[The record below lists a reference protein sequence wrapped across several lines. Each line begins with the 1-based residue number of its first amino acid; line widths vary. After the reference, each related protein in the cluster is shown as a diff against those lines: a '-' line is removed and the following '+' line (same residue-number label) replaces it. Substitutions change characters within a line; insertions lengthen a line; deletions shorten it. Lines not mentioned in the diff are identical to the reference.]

1 MKVIT
6 KRNELINTMK
16 EVSHQSLGLVPTM
29 GNLHAGHMS
38 LLESA
43 LNDCQQVVLT
53 IFVNPKQFSANEDLS
68 TYPRTP
74 QEDLDKIKETA
85 GNRANDIIVFMPEG
99 NAEVYPPGFNTTI
112 SVSGITEK
120 LCGKS
125 RPTHFAGVTTVVYQ
139 LFTLINPARAYFGQK
154 DYQQVC
160 VIRKMAQ
167 DLNLNI
173 DIKTVPIIREESG
186 LALSSRNGYLSN
198 EEKEIALNLPT
209 KLEVI
214 ESLLKFNTW
223 VDAGAQLN
231 EILES
236 TLSDKAWDYL
246 DILDSKTL
254 EDVDQNTKEVVIAGA
269 YFVGDR
275 PTRIIDNRLVEI
287 TYA

>member
-6 KRNELINTMK
+6 KRNEFINTMK
-16 EVSHQSLGLVPTM
+16 EVSHNSLGLVPTM

-38 LLESA
+38 LLENA
-43 LNDCQQVVLT
+43 LSDCEKVVLT
-53 IFVNPKQFSANEDLS
+53 IFVNPKQFAANEDLS

-74 QEDLDKIKETA
+74 QEDLDTIKETA
-85 GNRANDIIVFMPEG
+85 GERFNDIIIFMPEG
-99 NAEVYPPGFNTTI
+99 NQEVYPSGFNTTI
-112 SVSGITEK
+112 SVQGITEK

-125 RPTHFAGVTTVVYQ
+125 RPTHFSGVTTVVYQ
-139 LFTLINPARAYFGQK
+139 LFTLTNPTRAYFGQK

-173 DIKTVPIIREESG
+173 DIKTVPIKREDSG
-186 LALSSRNGYLSN
+186 LALSSRNGYLSQ
-198 EEKEIALNLPT
+198 EEKEIALTLPS

-231 EILES
+231 ELLES
-236 TLSDKAWDYL
+236 TLSDKSWDYL
-246 DILDSKTL
+246 DILDSTTL
-254 EDVDQNTKEVVIAGA
+254 EDVDQNTTEVVIAGA

-275 PTRIIDNRLVEI
+275 PTRLIDNRLVEI

>member
-198 EEKEIALNLPT
+198 EEKEIALNLPI

>member
-236 TLSDKAWDYL
+236 TLIDKAWDYL

>member
-99 NAEVYPPGFNTTI
+99 NTEVYPSGFNTTI

>member
-53 IFVNPKQFSANEDLS
+53 IFVNPKQFSADEDLS

-99 NAEVYPPGFNTTI
+99 NVEVYPPGFNTTI

-198 EEKEIALNLPT
+198 EEKEIALNLPI

-246 DILDSKTL
+246 DILDSKNL

>member
-6 KRNELINTMK
+6 KRNDLINTMK

-29 GNLHAGHMS
+29 GNLHAGHIS
-38 LLESA
+38 LLNNA
-43 LNDCQQVVLT
+43 LSDCEKVVLT
-53 IFVNPKQFSANEDLS
+53 IFVNPKQFSVNEDLS

-74 QEDLDKIKETA
+74 EQDLESIKEAA
-85 GNRANDIIVFMPEG
+85 GERYNDIIVFMPE
-99 NAEVYPPGFNTTI
+99 NNDEVYPKGFDTTI

-139 LFTLINPARAYFGQK
+139 LFTLTNPTRAYFGQK

-173 DIKTVPIIREESG
+173 DIKTVPIKREESG

-198 EEKEIALNLPT
+198 EEKEIALTLPS

-275 PTRIIDNRLVEI
+275 PTRLIDNRLVEI